1 MAFLLVHFI
10 SCSKL
15 KIILGKPN
23 FQNLKELKMFQSC
36 YNSVGNIVRG
46 VELLKL
52 VNIEATKAW
61 NTTSSSRDT
70 SSDSADDLV
79 ICLKVLFDIHGKK
92 II

>member
-1 MAFLLVHFI
+1 
-10 SCSKL
+10 
-15 KIILGKPN
+15 
-23 FQNLKELKMFQSC
+23 MFQPC

-70 SSDSADDLV
+70 SLDSADDLV
-79 ICLKVLFDIHGKK
+79 ICVKVLFDLTILLQVMALDQGSSLGLILSHFLL
-92 II
+92 IR